1 MFHQYPQR
9 LRLPVC
15 STLPH
20 GVLPWILVSVL
31 LLAATHGF
39 GQQSDL
45 KQVAVSL
52 ARDINAGNR
61 HTITVADFTDLQGN
75 VTELGRFIS
84 EELSSQLVLDAKS
97 FTVVER
103 IQLAA
108 ILKEHQI
115 SISGLV
121 DPATI
126 KKLGQFAG
134 VDAIVTGTLV
144 PFSDS
149 VRLTAKVL
157 DVSTAKMMAVSTAD
171 MPRTKAIDDLLSRGI
186 TRPATDDQGGPSPPV
201 APPGSQLRSVLQ
213 DEFLITLRSCAKRG
227 DRIACSGTVTNKA
240 AKARVFGIGRGG
252 DWTEAVDNLGN
263 TYASDQTHV
272 GQPDGWERLN
282 VIPEL
287 PVNFFFSFPRLDP
300 AATQISVVFAYY
312 GDGINR
318 SKILFR
324 NIPLT
329 QK

>member
-1 MFHQYPQR
+1 MFHQRPQR
-9 LRLPVC
+9 STPAVC
-15 STLPH
+15 PPLHH
-20 GVLPWILVSVL
+20 GVLPWILVSVV

-61 HTITVADFTDLQGN
+61 HTITVADLTDLQGN

-84 EELSSQLVLDAKS
+84 EELSTQLVLDAKS

-171 MPRTKAIDDLLSRGI
+171 LPRTKAIDDLLSRGI
-186 TRPATDDQGGPSPPV
+186 SAGTTGNQTGTENPPSARRGQQAAPAMQNEFFI
-201 APPGSQLRSVLQ
+201 ALR
-213 DEFLITLRSCAKRG
+213 DCAKQG
-227 DRIACSGTVTNKA
+227 DRIACSGAVTNRA
-240 AKARVFGIGRGG
+240 AKARKFGLGWQGE
-252 DWTEAVDNLGN
+252 TKAVDNNGN
-263 TYASDQTHV
+263 SYTSDQVHL
-272 GQPDGWERLN
+272 GQPDGGNEQEL
-282 VIPEL
+282 IPDL
-287 PVNFFFSFPRLDP
+287 PVNLFFAFPRADST
-300 AATQISVVFAYY
+300 ATQINVVLSYY
-312 GDGINR
+312 ADGINQ

-324 NIPLT
+324 NIPLL